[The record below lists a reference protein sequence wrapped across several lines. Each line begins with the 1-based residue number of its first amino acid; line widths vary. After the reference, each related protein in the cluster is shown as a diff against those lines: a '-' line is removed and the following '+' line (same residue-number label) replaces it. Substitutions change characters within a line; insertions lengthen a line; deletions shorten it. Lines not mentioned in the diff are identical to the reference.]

1 MPECMLD
8 LVTVSEWSRA
18 IAVAAFVASYVGL
31 ALGRVPGFRIDRM
44 GVAIIGAAVM
54 VVSGAVPWADAVVAV
69 DAPTLVLLF
78 GMMIVTA
85 YLRLSGFFGLV
96 MTWAL
101 RRARTPLALL
111 AAVVVASGVLSAFF
125 VNDVVC
131 LVLAPVVLQAARE
144 LALPPVPYLVA
155 LATAANV
162 GSVATLTGNPQNM
175 LVGSFSGISYRSF
188 LAHEAPI
195 AVIGLV
201 CVFSVVALVYRRHL
215 PNAPL
220 EIAPNA
226 RLAVHYPL
234 LWKTIAAVSVMLLA
248 FLAGVPIAIVAVAG
262 AAVTLVTRR
271 VNPDKVYREINWA
284 LLVLFAG
291 LFIIT
296 AGLEHSGATERLLSW
311 AAAMNLHRPIV
322 LTVVTALVS
331 NVVSNVPAV
340 LLFKPL
346 IVSFGDPR
354 RAWLV
359 LAMASTLAGNLTIL
373 GSVANLIV
381 VETARSARVEIG
393 FVEYCKV
400 GVPLTLVTLL
410 LGWLV
415 FALLPA

>member
-1 MPECMLD
+1 M
-8 LVTVSEWSRA
+8 TVSDWSRA
-18 IAVAAFVASYVGL
+18 VALAAFIASYVGL
-31 ALGRVPGFRIDRM
+31 GLGRVPGLRVDRT

-54 VVSGAVPWADAVVAV
+54 VVSGAVPWADAVAAV

-96 MTWAL
+96 TTWAL
-101 RRARTPLALL
+101 RRARTPRALL
-111 AAVVVASGVLSAFF
+111 ATVVVASGVLSAFF

-131 LVLAPVVLQAARE
+131 LVLTPVVLQATRT
-144 LALPPVPYLVA
+144 LALAPVPYLVA

-175 LVGSFSGISYRSF
+175 LVGGFSGISYRSF

-195 AVIGLV
+195 AVVGLA
-201 CVFSVVALVYRRHL
+201 CVFAVVALVYRRQL
-215 PNAPL
+215 PNTPL
-220 EIAPNA
+220 EIVPDA

-234 LWKTIAAVSVMLLA
+234 MWKTVAAVSVMLLL
-248 FLAGVPIAIVAVAG
+248 FLAGVPIAIVAIAG
-262 AAVTLVTRR
+262 AGATLITRR
-271 VNPDKVYREINWA
+271 VNPDKVYREINWG

-291 LFIIT
+291 LFVIT
-296 AGLEHSGATERLLSW
+296 AGLEHSGVTDRLLRW

-322 LTVVTALVS
+322 LTVVTAIVS

-346 IVSFGDPR
+346 LGSFGDPQ

-359 LAMASTLAGNLTIL
+359 LAMASTFAGNLTIL

-381 VETARSARVEIG
+381 VETARPARVEIG
-393 FVEYCKV
+393 FVEYSKV

-415 FALLPA
+415 LALLPF